1 MRRRLI
7 IAPQLPVRMRY
18 QEWWYTE
25 LPNQY
30 LKWFDVILLGGGIQP
45 VDVDSASFSVAEQAT
60 RYEASLIAQ
69 YMSLKLRSDDVLL
82 LCDLSYPGLFSHV
95 LWHKKP
101 SKAFAICHASAR
113 NRYDIF
119 APVRRGKFA
128 VETKTAQL
136 FDTVFV
142 ASHYHAQ
149 KLKWP
154 NTMVVRLPY
163 PPFNANYSQRSII
176 EEPVVTVAR
185 KGKQKRTTRLEKIA
199 RRAVGYRDIYLEPNI
214 DSWTKYY
221 WALSRYK
228 FLLSTAKEETFGYQ
242 IVDAVLCGTAP
253 IAPNKYAYPE
263 LLPRGYL
270 YDTPEELIRILQS
283 YPPPIPKLLCHD
295 DMLRF
300 YENTARRM
308 LQ

>member
-1 MRRRLI
+1 
-7 IAPQLPVRMRY
+7 MRY
-18 QEWWYTE
+18 QEWWITE
-25 LPNQY
+25 LPKQY
-30 LKWFDVILLGGGIQP
+30 LKWFDVVLLGGSIKP
-45 VDVDSASFSVAEQAT
+45 VDVDSSSFSVAEQAA

-69 YMSLKLRSDDVLL
+69 YMSLKLRSGDVLL

-95 LWHKKP
+95 LWHKRP

-136 FDTVFV
+136 FDAVFV

-163 PPFNANYSQRSII
+163 PPFLPQHNYKSD
-176 EEPVVTVAR
+176 PLVTVAR
-185 KGKQKRTTRLEKIA
+185 KGRQKRTTRLEKIA
-199 RRAVGYRDIYLEPNI
+199 RRVVEYRDIYLPATTS
-214 DSWTKYY
+214 SWSVYYY
-221 WALSRYK
+221 WLSKYK
-228 FLLSTAKEETFGYQ
+228 MLLSTAKEETFGYQ

-263 LLPRGYL
+263 LLPRGNL
-270 YDTPEELIRILQS
+270 YDSPEELARILQS
-283 YPPPIPKLLCHD
+283 NPPVPKLLCHD
-295 DMLRF
+295 DMVRF